1 MIELINVSKKIDN
14 QLIVDDIT
22 FSVNEG
28 ETFVLLGT
36 SGCGKTTTLKM
47 INRLLEPSSGKITI
61 QDNDIKDENP
71 EALRKKIGYVIQQ
84 VGLFPHYTVKENIS
98 MVPNLIGWDKQKIKD
113 RVYELMNLFG
123 LEPEK
128 YINRYPFELSG
139 GQKQRVGI
147 ARALAADP
155 PIILLDEPFG
165 ALDPITKRQI
175 QKEFKK
181 IELLL
186 KKTIILIT
194 HDISEAFEL
203 GNKICLMNKGK
214 IKQIGN
220 PQELIFNPQNTF
232 VQSFFESEKF
242 QLELMVIKLKDI
254 IPLLPQST
262 AGTTIEIDSDIN
274 ILSCLDL
281 MGKTKNSSAKIID
294 KNKTVLAKASSQ
306 EILSAFFRRK
316 ESSHK

>member
-1 MIELINVSKKIDN
+1 MIELINISKKIDN

-61 QDNDIKDENP
+61 QDNDIKNENP

-84 VGLFPHYTVKENIS
+84 VGLFPHYTVKENIA
-98 MVPNLIGWDKQKIKD
+98 MVPNLLGWDKQKIKD
-113 RVYELMNLFG
+113 RVYELMNLLG

-128 YINRYPFELSG
+128 YTNRYPFELSG

-155 PIILLDEPFG
+155 PIILLDEPFR

-194 HDISEAFEL
+194 HDISEAF
-203 GNKICLMNKGK
+203 
-214 IKQIGN
+214 
-220 PQELIFNPQNTF
+220 
-232 VQSFFESEKF
+232 
-242 QLELMVIKLKDI
+242 
-254 IPLLPQST
+254 
-262 AGTTIEIDSDIN
+262 
-274 ILSCLDL
+274 
-281 MGKTKNSSAKIID
+281 
-294 KNKTVLAKASSQ
+294 
-306 EILSAFFRRK
+306 
-316 ESSHK
+316 